1 MPEILV
7 VEDDPYQAEALTI
20 FLRKSGYDVVAASDG
35 RAALNRVIER
45 RPDLVMLDL
54 FLPEMNGIELLE
66 VLSSYMRL
74 KTLPVI
80 VWTGA
85 MDLPLLDRARN
96 LNANAVLVKSRST
109 YNHLLVAIQKA
120 LPKQADKGEDERP
133 DGE

>member
-1 MPEILV
+1 MQEILV

-74 KTLPVI
+74 KSLPVI

-85 MDLPLLDRARN
+85 MDVPLLDRARN
-96 LNANAVLVKSRST
+96 LHANAVLVKSRST
-109 YNHLLVAIQKA
+109 FNHLLAAIREA
-120 LPKQADKGEDERP
+120 LPNDPDAGDEENPDAD
-133 DGE
+133 